1 MLYFSQN
8 EGFIIKVADIIEE
21 AIPLLQSGFEYHCEV
36 AGHKLFRKRG
46 KL

>member
-1 MLYFSQN
+1 MLYLSQT
-8 EGFIIKVADIIEE
+8 EGFIIKVTDTIED
-21 AIPLLQSGFEYHCEV
+21 AIPLLQIGFEYHCEV